1 MALHFVTAAAEE
13 DHVDS
18 SDDARRNAGTVGSG
32 SFVFG
37 TGNKMAGS
45 MTDPNTLRILDGDA
59 MISGRH
65 WNIDNY
71 EEVVIENGTPGM
83 NRWDLV
89 VANAK
94 TNPSEV
100 LTLKVYKGVETEGE
114 PVLPSFIDGDLNGTD
129 TEAEQPLYAVLHTG
143 LSVGEP
149 VAQFEVWMSESE
161 FRDSIS
167 PVEKNAIWTGSQ
179 INYRKEGSRVYCD
192 GQVEA
197 TVAAWKYLELS
208 TIPDGMV
215 PKRETSAPGIAS
227 GTSGAKII
235 AQTDG
240 KLRALALADAI
251 TAKGLIFNFSWVVA

>member
-32 SFVFG
+32 NFVFG

-114 PVLPSFIDGDLNGTD
+114 PVLPSYIDGDLNGTD
-129 TEAEQPLYAVLHTG
+129 TEAEQPLYAILHTG

-167 PVEKNAIWTGSQ
+167 QLYEIVSVSTGSVAKNTASYNRVPT
-179 INYRKEGSRVYCD
+179 IDGYIAISAVFLGTFTNGSRWIISNPF
-192 GQVEA
+192 EA
-197 TVAAWKYLELS
+197 ADDHTTLVRMFNNNDVASAGTGSLIVQYVRRSTV
-208 TIPDGMV
+208 
-215 PKRETSAPGIAS
+215 GI
-227 GTSGAKII
+227 
-235 AQTDG
+235 
-240 KLRALALADAI
+240 
-251 TAKGLIFNFSWVVA
+251 